1 METEVA
7 VIQDTGF
14 WLHLQNGNSAKKKKK
29 GLRSWCFGSEFQTHG
44 GCRMISVSGRDFN
57 VMCLYKCCLF
67 L

>member
-29 GLRSWCFGSEFQTHG
+29 
-44 GCRMISVSGRDFN
+44 VSGPGVLGLN
-57 VMCLYKCCLF
+57 SKLTGAAE
-67 L
+67 

>member
-29 GLRSWCFGSEFQTHG
+29 K
-44 GCRMISVSGRDFN
+44 VSGPGVLGLN
-57 VMCLYKCCLF
+57 SKLTGAAE
-67 L
+67 